1 MKVRASRQT
10 AAPRRRQGGV
20 VLFIALIV
28 LVAMSLAGIAMVRS
42 VDTSL
47 GIAGNMAFKQST
59 VLGAD
64 KGIATAYTWLAA
76 NSVGT
81 TLINT
86 DTLNGY
92 YSAAPNDSATGYWFD
107 DSNWTIGTSA
117 VALNGGAPDAA
128 GNVIRYVIH
137 RMCAL
142 PGTTYNG
149 VAGGV
154 TNTCSLY
161 FANSTASSGGSM
173 SVGAPQFQGIP
184 QLYYR
189 ITVRV
194 DGPRNTISIIQAS
207 VLFQV

>member
-1 MKVRASRQT
+1 MNARIARRR
-10 AAPRRRQGGV
+10 APRRHQGGI

-64 KGIATAYTWLAA
+64 KGIAQAYTWLSANAA
-76 NSVGT
+76 GT

-92 YSAAPNDSATGYWFD
+92 YSAAPNDSSSGYWFD

-137 RMCAL
+137 RMCSL

-161 FANSTASSGGSM
+161 FSNSTATSGGSM

-194 DGPRNTISIIQAS
+194 DGPRNTTSIIQAS
-207 VLFQV
+207 VLFQI